1 MIKLTSFLLNRE
13 LTTDMMK
20 QCIWVVQVVLV
31 MMFCATQAKKQQS
44 AYTALTK
51 GQSVRGKTAVEFN
64 TRSSVECSL
73 RLVVM
78 NLNVKVSH
86 K

>member
-1 MIKLTSFLLNRE
+1 MINLTSFLLNRE

-20 QCIWVVQVVLV
+20 QCIVQVVLV